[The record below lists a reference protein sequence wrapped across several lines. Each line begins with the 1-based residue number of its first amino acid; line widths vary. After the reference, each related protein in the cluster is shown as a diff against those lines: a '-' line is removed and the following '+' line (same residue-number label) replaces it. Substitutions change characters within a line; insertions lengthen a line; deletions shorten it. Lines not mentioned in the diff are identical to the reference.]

1 MITMIISV
9 VNTKLLF
16 VSKKVTIKTGITKKP
31 VITKIGKSELEF
43 SIFLQDWKWTS
54 GDYNCVPII
63 TD

>member
-31 VITKIGKSELEF
+31 VITKIGKSEQKF
-43 SIFLQDWKWTS
+43 SIFYRTES
-54 GDYNCVPII
+54 GLVVIMI
-63 TD
+63 VSL

>member
-31 VITKIGKSELEF
+31 EIAKIGKSELKF
-43 SIFLQDWKWTS
+43 SIFYRTES
-54 GDYNCVPII
+54 GLVVIMI
-63 TD
+63 VSL

>member
-43 SIFLQDWKWTS
+43 SIFLQD
-54 GDYNCVPII
+54 
-63 TD
+63 